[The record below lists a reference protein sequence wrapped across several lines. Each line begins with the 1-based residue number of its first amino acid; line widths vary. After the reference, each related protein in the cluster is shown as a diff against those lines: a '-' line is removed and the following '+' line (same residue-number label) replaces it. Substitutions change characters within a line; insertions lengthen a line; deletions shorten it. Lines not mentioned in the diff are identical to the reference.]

1 LGAGIEV
8 PFPEVRSTVAVLLR
22 DSGEGLLVVIE
33 FISIV
38 HEAILLTVLSGEDYG
53 PTGSADAIDTG
64 AVSKS
69 IP

>member
-1 LGAGIEV
+1 LGAGLEV
-8 PFPEVRSTVAVLLR
+8 PFSEVRSAVAVLLR
-22 DSGEGLLVVIE
+22 DSGEGLLVVIK
-33 FISIV
+33 FTPIV